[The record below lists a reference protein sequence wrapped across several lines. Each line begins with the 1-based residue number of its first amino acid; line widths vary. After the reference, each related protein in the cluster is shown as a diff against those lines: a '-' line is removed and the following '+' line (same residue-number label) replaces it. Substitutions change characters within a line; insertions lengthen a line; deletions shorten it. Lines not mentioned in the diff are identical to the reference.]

1 MKWAHVGAMLSSFL
15 GNEGKMHAALLLL
28 PIVTMCSLAI
38 AAAPQDS
45 KGKTPKS
52 GDTIVVEGCLVNGML
67 SATEMGLASEDE
79 DKRQFSAHTFQL
91 KGKKDL
97 LKDLR
102 ERFDGH
108 VVVVTGVL
116 KSQLD
121 PTPLGTTVGNTR
133 IVVGAES
140 SMRGGGSV
148 PGGTE
153 PLPVLEAKS
162 FEGSPTTCK
171 R

>member
-1 MKWAHVGAMLSSFL
+1 MLSPGSE
-15 GNEGKMHAALLLL
+15 NEDKMHASRLLI
-28 PIVTMCSLAI
+28 PIVTMCSLAV
-38 AAAPQDS
+38 AAAPQGS
-45 KGKTPKS
+45 SQAKGKTPKS

-67 SATEMGLASEDE
+67 SATEMGLASEAE
-79 DKRQFSAHTFQL
+79 DDRQPSGHTFQL

-102 ERFDGH
+102 GKFDGH

-133 IVVGAES
+133 IAVGAES
-140 SMRGGGSV
+140 TMRPPAGST
-148 PGGTE
+148 PGGTQA
-153 PLPVLEAKS
+153 LPVLEAKS
-162 FEGSPTTCK
+162 FEGTPTTC
-171 R
+171 RR